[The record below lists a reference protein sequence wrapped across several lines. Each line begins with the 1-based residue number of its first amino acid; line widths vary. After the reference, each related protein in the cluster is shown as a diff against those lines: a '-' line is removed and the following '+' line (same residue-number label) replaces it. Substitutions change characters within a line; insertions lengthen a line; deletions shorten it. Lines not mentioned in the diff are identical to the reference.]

1 VRPSGRAVGRSEVR
15 SLSVGVFRRD
25 ATVVGRARGQV
36 LVKAPRV
43 SFDLIEVGL
52 FRLAQVF
59 AVGSVL
65 RGRSWAQGGDRATGL
80 RETESGTWERESPR
94 EHRPARVNSRRVRI
108 FAGSKALKSRGIV
121 TFWSSEQENAMSETA
136 GGHRRREAYGSAEG
150 KGSGG

>member
-1 VRPSGRAVGRSEVR
+1 MRPPGRSVGRSEVR
-15 SLSVGVFRRD
+15 SLPVGVFRRD

-43 SFDLIEVGL
+43 SFGLIEVGL
-52 FRLAQVF
+52 FRFARASANGSFLRDRSWREAEIGPPVF
-59 AVGSVL
+59 ARRGVTL
-65 RGRSWAQGGDRATGL
+65 R
-80 RETESGTWERESPR
+80 ERESPR
-94 EHRPARVNSRRVRI
+94 EHRPARANSRRVRI
-108 FAGSKALKSRGIV
+108 FAGSKALKPRGIV